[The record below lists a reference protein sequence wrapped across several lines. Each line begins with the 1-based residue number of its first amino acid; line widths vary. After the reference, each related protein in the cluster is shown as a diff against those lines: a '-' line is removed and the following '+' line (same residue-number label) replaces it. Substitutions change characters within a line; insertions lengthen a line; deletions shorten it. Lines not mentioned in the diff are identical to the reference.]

1 MWKVLRNT
9 VGDHTPFDVKCDG
22 GVYKDVQPL
31 SWTEEA
37 EAALKVLCER
47 LAFAPYRSSPADPE
61 AAASYKADIA
71 AVWERNPSLSCA
83 IGCPENPFLGES
95 PEGASVSTW
104 ARYGNDLNV
113 HSLKAFRLATPTA
126 AFFQTAHAVMKRK
139 AINLRTLSLTI
150 CISLCAFGMLGMTL
164 ALRQFD
170 GQCLSDLTEETKAE
184 GTDGQT
190 HLDPP
195 SDLGI
200 FECYEALFRK
210 LLDGRC
216 AFLFVDG
223 AKGRKMILQ
232 YIVKHK
238 GHASPLSGDTL
249 IGLNQDHCDFEQD
262 MVSTNAGSIFLLF
275 IHGSM
280 MLVFLRPSTGSWF
293 FELSRQEGPHGAG
306 RALQIV
312 QNQMW
317 LLSIFMGLTTVSVF
331 RTRSSP
337 LLAMMQ
343 TVNQAA
349 VTAFLHARGWLAC
362 DVQFITPSSLGGKM
376 TYTLKTGIFDPAHA
390 AAVAAG
396 RKDRTSGA
404 SAAAVNSEVLLVFR
418 YRPNPSLEYG
428 EWRGARFLYSDDHA
442 GSLDGITRTMLAPGA
457 C

>member
-1 MWKVLRNT
+1 M
-9 VGDHTPFDVKCDG
+9 
-22 GVYKDVQPL
+22 
-31 SWTEEA
+31 
-37 EAALKVLCER
+37 R
-47 LAFAPYRSSPADPE
+47 LAFAPFRSSPPDPD

-71 AVWERNPSLSCA
+71 KVWERYPRLSCG

-95 PEGASVSTW
+95 HEGASVSTW
-104 ARYGNDLNV
+104 ARFGNALNV
-113 HSLKAFRLATPTA
+113 YSLKAFRLATPTA
-126 AFFQTAHAVMKRK
+126 AFFQTAHAVMMRK

-184 GTDGQT
+184 GTDGQI

-223 AKGRKMILQ
+223 KKGRKMILQ

-306 RALQIV
+306 RALQVV

-362 DVQFITPSSLGGKM
+362 DVQFITPSSLGGKISGAM
-376 TYTLKTGIFDPAHA
+376 AYTLKTGIFDPAHA

-396 RKDRTSGA
+396 RSLGGDTTYERGHGIHDPAQEDAVATGRSLG
-404 SAAAVNSEVLLVFR
+404 SALAAGMCTEALVVFR
-418 YRPNPSLEYG
+418 YRRNPSLAYG
-428 EWRGARFLYSDDHA
+428 EWQGSRFPYSDDY
-442 GSLDGITRTMLAPGA
+442 LDGISRHMLAPGA

>member
-1 MWKVLRNT
+1 M
-9 VGDHTPFDVKCDG
+9 KCDG
-22 GVYKDVQPL
+22 GVYKNVQPL
-31 SWTEEA
+31 RWTKDTVS
-37 EAALKVLCER
+37 ALKVLCMR
-47 LAFAPYRSSPADPE
+47 LAFAPFRSSPPDPE

-331 RTRSSP
+331 RTGSSP

-362 DVQFITPSSLGGKM
+362 DVQFITPSSLGGKIRGPINGAM
-376 TYTLKTGIFDPAHA
+376 SYTLKMGIFDPAHA

-396 RKDRTSGA
+396 RSLGGTNSLGGTFSGA
-404 SAAAVNSEVLLVFR
+404 LPRDSVIFR
-418 YRPNPSLEYG
+418 YRPNPERLYG
-428 EWRGARFLYSDDHA
+428 EWLGSRFSYSDDH
-442 GSLDGITRTMLAPGA
+442 LDGTSRTALAAGA
-457 C
+457 CLTAWP